1 VLCEVARRFNRVV
14 RDQDV
19 VARVGGDEFV
29 VLQGGVTDDS
39 AIRALARRLLR
50 SLHDPIPLT
59 TGVSARVGGSLGIAI
74 FPRDAKQTETLLQ
87 LADADMYRVKDAAR
101 RGIRNLP

>member
-1 VLCEVARRFNRVV
+1 MPLT
-14 RDQDV
+14 
-19 VARVGGDEFV
+19 
-29 VLQGGVTDDS
+29 GGVS
-39 AIRALARRLLR
+39 
-50 SLHDPIPLT
+50 
-59 TGVSARVGGSLGIAI
+59 VRVGGSLGIAI